1 MGADRGRQRKG
12 NRSLMPVQC
21 WNTQLNIIIKKNF
34 FLIELQSKTKILSVE
49 VKEHILSVD
58 I

>member
-21 WNTQLNIIIKKNF
+21 WNTRLNIIITKNF
-34 FLIELQSKTKILSVE
+34 FLIELQSKTKILSVV
-49 VKEHILSVD
+49 VKEHIYL
-58 I
+58 

>member
-12 NRSLMPVQC
+12 NRSLMLVQC
-21 WNTQLNIIIKKNF
+21 WNTRLNIIIKKNF